1 MRLPKSKASKVFREP
16 RRTAKLRAWYQ
27 GQLFD
32 VCRQIDEII
41 ADISGKYE
49 PITEAGMIMA
59 RLNAYSGELDEW
71 ARFTA
76 DRMID
81 KASAADYAVW
91 LKTAVR
97 IGRETRKLLK
107 TAGIGSIYNQLQQ
120 EEVELI
126 KSIPLEAA
134 QKVQE
139 WTKEGLGR
147 NERPEQIAKRIQSEL
162 APITRNR
169 AVCIART
176 ETARARS
183 NFTQAR
189 AKAVGS
195 THYKWHTVGDSRVRP
210 MHTDLDG
217 SIQSWSNPPVCDLGR
232 GGQPLHAHPGCI
244 FNCRC
249 WAEPIFDDEES
260 S

>member
-1 MRLPKSKASKVFREP
+1 MRIPKSSARKVFREP

-32 VCRQIDEII
+32 VCKQIDDIVRE
-41 ADISGKYE
+41 ISGRYE
-49 PITEAGMIMA
+49 PIVEAGMISA
-59 RLNAYSGELDEW
+59 RLNEYAGTLHDW
-71 ARFTA
+71 AQQTA
-76 DRMID
+76 GRMID

-91 LKTAVR
+91 LKVANR
-97 IGRETRKLLK
+97 LSRETRKMLK
-107 TAGIGSIYNQLQQ
+107 TAGVGSVYQSLQS
-120 EEVELI
+120 EEVDLI
-126 KSIPLEAA
+126 TSIPLEAA
-134 QKVQE
+134 QKVHE
-139 WTKEGLGR
+139 WTKEGLAR
-147 NERPEQIAKRIQSEL
+147 NDRPEVIARRIQDEL
-162 APITRNR
+162 YPITKNR

-195 THYKWHTVGDSRVRP
+195 THYIWHTVGDSRTRP
-210 MHTDLDG
+210 MHAELDG
-217 SIQSWSNPPVCDLGR
+217 QTFAWTNPPVCDVGR

-249 WAEPIFDDEES
+249 WAEPLFDES
-260 S
+260 